1 MRIGFHI
8 SIAGGF
14 KNVVERAVERGCT
27 TIQIFSR
34 NPRGWH
40 SKPLDKEDVAL
51 FREAVQKSD
60 IHPVFVHMPY
70 LVNLAAL
77 DSGLFKKSV
86 DSLIVDLKRSN
97 LLGAR
102 FLIVH
107 IGSSGNK
114 KKGIEQMIK
123 GINLAF
129 DKVKNDVILL
139 LENTAG
145 SGNELGSR
153 FEQIKSILKEIDDK
167 KRIGVVIDT
176 AHAFAAGYDLRTR
189 SAVEKTLTEFDKI
202 IGVKRLKL
210 IHLNDSKTECG
221 SHVDRHWHV
230 GKGKIG
236 RGMGY
241 IITHPLLFD
250 KPFIMETPRQSLKD
264 DLLNL
269 RAVEKFLKKA

>member
-14 KNVVERAVERGCT
+14 RNVVERAVERRCT
-27 TIQIFSR
+27 TIQMFSR

-40 SKPLDKEDVAL
+40 SKSLDKEDVAL
-51 FREAVQKSD
+51 FRKAVQKSD
-60 IHPVFVHMPY
+60 IYPVFVHMPY
-70 LVNLAAL
+70 LVNLAAS
-77 DSGLFKKSV
+77 DSKLFKKSV
-86 DSLIVDLKRSN
+86 DSLIVDLKRSD

-107 IGSSGNK
+107 IGSSENQ

-129 DKVKNDVILL
+129 DKVKNGVILL

-145 SGNELGSR
+145 SGNELGCR
-153 FEQIKSILKEIDDK
+153 FEQIKSIIKGINDK